1 MLDLL
6 QTREYFHILVNVDI
20 DDTHL
25 YAVEVASECRLIYNE
40 KNITRP
46 LEDMNFILSW

>member
-25 YAVEVASECRLIYNE
+25 YAVEVASECRLYRSPFDSG
-40 KNITRP
+40 KF
-46 LEDMNFILSW
+46 LFQLSVSV